1 MFTVILEILA
11 IVLGCVIGGCSE
23 YIILEIMC
31 WFLEDEGI
39 DKIRGFR
46 DDLSRMINA
55 REEEQPRSL
64 NI

>member
-1 MFTVILEILA
+1 MFRVILEILA

-23 YIILEIMC
+23 YIILVIMC

-46 DDLSRMINA
+46 DDISCMINA